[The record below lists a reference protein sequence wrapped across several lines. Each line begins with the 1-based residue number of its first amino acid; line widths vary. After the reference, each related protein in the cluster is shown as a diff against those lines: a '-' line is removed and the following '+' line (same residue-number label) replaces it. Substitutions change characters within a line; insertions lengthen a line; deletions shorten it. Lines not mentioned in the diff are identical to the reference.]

1 MDIQLVAIDPLT
13 KMASLKV
20 SPKTVKGL
28 TKLIQIVVLSLLN
41 TPGKDILDPERGGGI
56 PEMIG
61 MNIDPGDLSEVLS
74 EVTRRVKKSEAEII
88 KDQIGLELPADERLR
103 EIKIAN
109 VGHGTLS
116 TEVLVRIRVVNEL
129 GQQSDVV
136 F

>member
-88 KDQIGLELPADERLR
+88 KDQIGLELPVDERLR
-103 EIKIAN
+103 EIKIVN
-109 VGHGTLS
+109 VGHGTLA